1 MRETL
6 KFLTFLKISVI
17 IYIEKMRKELIEML
31 KIETRAPLMREE
43 IEEEFNRQIEAKR
56 KHMRSWG
63 TCDFWVDQL
72 KRSCDRKLKAFDEG
86 EIIEVCASDYIENGD
101 SYSDV
106 LMSDGSVKTICFG
119 YAD

>member
-1 MRETL
+1 
-6 KFLTFLKISVI
+6 
-17 IYIEKMRKELIEML
+17 ML
-31 KIETRAPLMREE
+31 KIEARAPLMREE

-72 KRSCDRKLKAFDEG
+72 KKSCDRKLKAFENG
-86 EIIEVCASDYIENGD
+86 EIIEVCAQDYIENGD

-106 LMSDGSVKTICFG
+106 LMSDGTVKTVYFG